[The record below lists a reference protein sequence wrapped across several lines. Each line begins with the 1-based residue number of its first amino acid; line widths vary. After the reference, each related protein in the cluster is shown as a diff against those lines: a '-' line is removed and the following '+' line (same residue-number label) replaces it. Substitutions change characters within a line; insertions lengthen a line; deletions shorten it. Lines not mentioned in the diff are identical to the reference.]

1 MPGPGTGEKR
11 KRKHHLSSNHPK
23 ACEEESAR
31 PQKAQAQAAGS
42 RRMSRK
48 LPSGRRSS
56 RTQDCRRVGALVVH
70 TSCSTAPGPG
80 SHQPSITLASSS
92 IPPRGSQKP
101 QNPTRPAS
109 TERGEQREWEIME
122 LCVSTT
128 TASVRATTAA
138 PISFAPPRRGG
149 ASASTALPVHH
160 RRIPTRGTPWPHPSR
175 SVSDTLSFVL
185 LALMCFASGWRC
197 AASAAV
203 PDPVPSEEP
212 ASASYTVVV
221 TDKPDTPAD
230 DKVEEVSAAPSGSA
244 EAPVAELVSSE
255 ASPSPDGGGLDE
267 ILSKLNIEVT
277 PTLIL
282 TGSAAFVA
290 LWILSSVVAAIDSVP
305 LLPKLLELV
314 GTGYSIWFI
323 ARYLLFKESRDDL
336 FAKFEDLIQRIV

>member
-128 TASVRATTAA
+128 AASVRATTAA

-160 RRIPTRGTPWPHPSR
+160 RRIPTR
-175 SVSDTLSFVL
+175 
-185 LALMCFASGWRC
+185 GWRC

-323 ARYLLFKESRDDL
+323 ARYLLFKVHLFLMELFKESRDDL